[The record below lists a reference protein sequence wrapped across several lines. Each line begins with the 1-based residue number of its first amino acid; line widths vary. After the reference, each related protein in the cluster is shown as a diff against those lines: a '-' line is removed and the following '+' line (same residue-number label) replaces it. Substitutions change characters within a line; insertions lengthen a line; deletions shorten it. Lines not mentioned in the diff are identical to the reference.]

1 MAGPMSRRRKT
12 RFAESED
19 VQMEDQSDGK
29 NSERVDWKQL
39 EPKLKAVTSPGN
51 SFRSSIAYSKKNY
64 ILGCTIYIQNW
75 TTMELS
81 KPNATINTGCLAS
94 PPQNVGT
101 KMKEVMVGHKV
112 GFSLR
117 GTSGIVSWLVGN
129 LKRRVIVMW
138 NVPFFSSPNIL
149 AVGITSRGVKNH
161 TKDWYESISRNET
174 TNDLCYTKGV
184 FHDQCNQII
193 SEDDILEVLGVMGT
207 GSRADVIITVRPK
220 FKKFLPIN

>member
-1 MAGPMSRRRKT
+1 MSRRKT
-12 RFAESED
+12 RFSESD
-19 VQMEDQSDGK
+19 VQKNDQSNGK
-29 NSERVDWKQL
+29 NNARVDWTHL
-39 EPKLKAVTSPGN
+39 EKKLKVVTSPGN
-51 SFRSSIAYSKKNY
+51 SFSSSIMYTKANY
-64 ILGCTIYIQNW
+64 ARVCTIYIQNW

-101 KMKEVMVGHKV
+101 KMKEVLIGHKV

-117 GTSGIVSWLVGN
+117 GTSGIVSWLLDN
-129 LKRRVIVMW
+129 LDRRVIVMW
-138 NVPFFSSPNIL
+138 NVPLFSSSNNL

-161 TKDWYESISRNET
+161 NMNWYESISRNDT
-174 TNDLCYTKGV
+174 RDDICYTTGV

-193 SEDDILEVLGVMGT
+193 SEDDTLEVLGDMGT

-220 FKKFLPIN
+220 KRKFLPIN

>member
-1 MAGPMSRRRKT
+1 MSKPISRRRKT
-12 RFAESED
+12 RFSESED
-19 VQMEDQSDGK
+19 VQTNDPSDGK
-29 NSERVDWKQL
+29 NNEREFHSEVPSCTAKKTTFAFAPFIFKTGPL
-39 EPKLKAVTSPGN
+39 LN
-51 SFRSSIAYSKKNY
+51 S
-64 ILGCTIYIQNW
+64 L
-75 TTMELS
+75 

-129 LKRRVIVMW
+129 LDRRVIVMW
-138 NVPFFSSPNIL
+138 NVPFFSSANNL

-161 TKDWYESISRNET
+161 MGNWYESISRNDT
-174 TNDLCYTKGV
+174 RDDLCYTKGV

-193 SEDDILEVLGVMGT
+193 SEDDILQVLGDMGT

-220 FKKFLPIN
+220 NKKYLPIN

>member
-1 MAGPMSRRRKT
+1 MSKPISRRRKT
-12 RFAESED
+12 RFSESED
-19 VQMEDQSDGK
+19 VQTNDPSDGK
-29 NSERVDWKQL
+29 NHERVDWKQL
-39 EPKLKAVTSPGN
+39 KQKLKAATTQGN
-51 SFRSSIAYSKKNY
+51 SFRSSIMYSKENY
-64 ILGCTIYIQNW
+64 IRVCTIYIQNW
-75 TTMELS
+75 TTIELS

-129 LKRRVIVMW
+129 LDRRVIVMC
-138 NVPFFSSPNIL
+138 NVPFFSSSNNL

-161 TKDWYESISRNET
+161 TGNWYESISRNDT
-174 TNDLCYTKGV
+174 RDNICYTKGV

-193 SEDDILEVLGVMGT
+193 SEDDILEVLGDMGT

-220 FKKFLPIN
+220 NRKFLPIN